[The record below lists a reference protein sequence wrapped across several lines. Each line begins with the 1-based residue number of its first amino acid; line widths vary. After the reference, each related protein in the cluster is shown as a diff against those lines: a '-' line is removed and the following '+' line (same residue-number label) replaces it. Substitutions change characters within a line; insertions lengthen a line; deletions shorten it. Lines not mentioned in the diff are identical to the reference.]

1 LLLRVYRLPQPHI
14 IPYRQAYGGCRS
26 WIDLNESISLAGMT
40 PVWDEQDYSQQV
52 QAIRQ
57 QIEQHSRANA

>member
-1 LLLRVYRLPQPHI
+1 
-14 IPYRQAYGGCRS
+14 
-26 WIDLNESISLAGMT
+26 MT